1 MNLKNR
7 IVVTASLMAIII
19 ASAGFIS
26 GLLKTDNAQKSY
38 NELAINGSQQLWDLI
53 ILNQFEQMSPNIK
66 LITRDRNLKKAIA
79 KDDLA
84 VINENAGTAYNLLSG
99 QELISSMKLTDR
111 QGKILFD
118 ATDTSQL
125 SKINALSLQA
135 IEQKKNVTSIT
146 LNAKGQLQTEL
157 AFPITQRGKVIGA
170 GAFTLTL
177 DNAVAALKQR
187 QNSQIYISDNNHQL
201 LSFSNVDLNHELE
214 TLELPFTQSKHLI
227 LEHGENIFSVTILPL
242 NNFKQELLGNII
254 MLTDKTQSFQ
264 SQQNI
269 NVTAISLLIIISII
283 SVAFIFWFLGQSL
296 NPLHSISKSLKAV
309 SEGDLTVTIEQSTRN
324 DEIAEIQ
331 QAIGNTVQKL
341 HALISQITPVVSEV
355 NDSSE
360 VLTQAMQSN
369 QDNIT
374 RQQQNIEQLQNATLG
389 VETAIGNI
397 SQYSEQVTQR
407 SQETDKALENGSQI
421 IHQTINAIKK
431 IAAQVEHSS
440 TVINKLSSDTDSITS
455 ILDVI
460 KSIAEQTNLLA
471 LNAAIEAARAGEQ
484 GRGFAVVADEVRS
497 LAGKT
502 QESTQEIEQTIE
514 QLRASADSAVSEMTS
529 SHKQVQNCV
538 DLANKTEESL
548 AIITPKMAEINQ
560 NNIEINHSIS
570 EQRNAIEGINQ
581 NISTISQLSENNV
594 EKNSEAVSISENLKQ
609 LSDKLD
615 ALIEQFKV

>member
-1 MNLKNR
+1 MSLKNR
-7 IVVTASLMAIII
+7 IVLTASIMAIII

-26 GLLKTDNAQKSY
+26 GLLKVDNAQQRY
-38 NELAINGSQQLWDLI
+38 NELAINAHQQLWDLI
-53 ILNQFEQMSPNIK
+53 TLNQFALMSPNIK
-66 LITRDRNLKKAIA
+66 LITRDRKLKKAIA
-79 KDDLA
+79 KGDQA
-84 VINENAGTAYNLLSG
+84 VINDNAGTAYNLLFG
-99 QELISSMKLTDR
+99 QELISSMQLMDKN
-111 QGKILFD
+111 GKILFD
-118 ATDTSQL
+118 ASDSSQV
-125 SKINALSLQA
+125 SRINELSLKA
-135 IEQKKNVTSIT
+135 IDQKQNITSLT
-146 LNAKGQLQTEL
+146 LDAKGRLQTEL

-177 DNAVAALKQR
+177 DNAIAALKQR
-187 QNSQIYISDNNHQL
+187 QNSQIYIADNNHQL
-201 LSFSNVDLNHELE
+201 QSFSNVDLSHELE
-214 TLELPFTQSKHLI
+214 TLELPFSQGNHLI

-242 NNFKQELLGNII
+242 KNFKQDLLGNII
-254 MLTDKTQSFQ
+254 MISDNTQSFQ

-269 NVTAISLLIIISII
+269 NITAISLLVIISII

-296 NPLHSISKSLKAV
+296 NPLHSISQSLKAV
-309 SEGDLTVTIEQSTRN
+309 SEGDLTVAIEQSKRN

-331 QAIGNTVQKL
+331 QAIGNTIQKL
-341 HALISQITPVVSEV
+341 HALISQVTPVVSEV

-397 SQYSEQVTQR
+397 SQYSEQVSQR
-407 SQETDKALENGSQI
+407 SQETDEELEKGSQI

-431 IAAQVEHSS
+431 IAVQVENSS
-440 TVINKLSSDTDSITS
+440 TVINKLSSDTDSIAG

-460 KSIAEQTNLLA
+460 KGIAEQTNLLA

-502 QESTQEIEQTIE
+502 QESTLEIEQTIE
-514 QLRASADSAVSEMTS
+514 QLRASAVSAVSEMNNS
-529 SHKQVQNCV
+529 QKEVENCV
-538 DLANKTEESL
+538 ALANKTEESL
-548 AIITPKMAEINQ
+548 AIITPKMAEIKH
-560 NNIEINHSIS
+560 NNIEINHSIT

-594 EKNSEAVSISENLKQ
+594 EKNSEAVTISKNLKQ
-609 LSDKLD
+609 FSDRLD
-615 ALIEQFKV
+615 SLVEQFKV